1 MEEMQK
7 EGNVYAQLHEK
18 GVPHIPHVVAHGD
31 VDQQKTVARTSF
43 PDLFEPG
50 EPSRPF
56 QHYYIVFRED
66 AMKAHQVAYDEA
78 KVLHRDIS
86 SGNILISEDG
96 KSGFLIDWDFSK
108 PVVDRETPRQHERT
122 GTWQFMSAKLLLGKA
137 TRHKRADDLESFFHV
152 LCWSNALTRI
162 TIM

>member
-31 VDQQKTVARTSF
+31 VDQQKTDARTSF

-56 QHYYIVFRED
+56 QHYYIVFREVGRRLTDFRTTHELVIKD
-66 AMKAHQVAYDEA
+66 AMKDSGYRPSPERANM
-78 KVLHRDIS
+78 IS
-86 SGNILISEDG
+86 ANNSE
-96 KSGFLIDWDFSK
+96 KKTSL
-108 PVVDRETPRQHERT
+108 R
-122 GTWQFMSAKLLLGKA
+122 
-137 TRHKRADDLESFFHV
+137 
-152 LCWSNALTRI
+152 
-162 TIM
+162 